1 MVVIKTKGDQ
11 LLDTPLAEIGGKG
24 LFVKEIEEALLDRR
38 IDLAVHSMKD
48 VPAELPPGLIIS
60 ATPAREDPRDVLISR
75 ENAAMEHLPEG
86 ARIGT
91 GSLRRAMQI
100 RRQNQKVDVVPL
112 RGNLDTRIGKVME
125 GALDGVIVAAAGMN
139 RLGWEHRISQFLATD
154 VMLPAACQGI
164 LGIETRREDPLA
176 EELQILH
183 DHTTWLEMTGE
194 RAFLKRLGGG
204 CHLPV
209 AILGKVERGIISLEA
224 LIGTEDG
231 QVLIRQKNSGP
242 MAEAEKLGD
251 DLAKAM
257 LQNGG
262 QEILDA
268 PEHFIKG
275 EEK

>member
-1 MVVIKTKGDQ
+1 MVVIKTQGDRF
-11 LLDTPLAEIGGKG
+11 LNTPIADVGGKG
-24 LFVKEIEEALLDRR
+24 VFVKEIEDALLEGR

-60 ATPAREDPRDVLISR
+60 VTPTREDPRDVLISQK
-75 ENAAMEHLPEG
+75 NVIMEHIPEG

-91 GSLRRAMQI
+91 GSLRRIMQI
-100 RRQNQKVDVVPL
+100 LTQNRKIDVVPL
-112 RGNLDTRIGKVME
+112 RGNLDTRIRKVTE
-125 GALDGVIVAAAGMN
+125 GTLDGVIVAAAGIN
-139 RLGWEHRISQFLATD
+139 RMGWNHRISQFLSTD

-164 LGIETRREDPLA
+164 LGIETRIGHPFSA
-176 EELQILH
+176 ELQVLH

-209 AILGKVERGIISLEA
+209 AILGKIEGETLYLEA
-224 LIGTEDG
+224 LLGTTDG
-231 QVLIRQKNSGP
+231 QFLIRRKISGP

-251 DLAKAM
+251 ALAEAL

-262 QEILDA
+262 QDILDTL
-268 PEHFIKG
+268 KCL
-275 EEK
+275 